1 MIIFAVDIF
10 YYIIKN
16 MGVTDFFNGMANG
29 FLSLVGAGSLYDKMG
44 DASSKLN
51 QIKEKTTN
59 LTSTNSLLFAQ
70 DVNEGMETLLKLNNL
85 TSRYQ
90 SDMVKSTKQF
100 VDDSLKKE
108 NLFILFC
115 YLLLFILV
123 FFFLIQKKCC

>member
-1 MIIFAVDIF
+1 
-10 YYIIKN
+10 
-16 MGVTDFFNGMANG
+16 MGVTDFFNGALNG
-29 FLSLVGAGSLYDKMG
+29 LLSMVGAGSVYDKMG

-51 QIKEKTTN
+51 QIKEDTTN
-59 LTSTNSLLFAQ
+59 LTSTNSLLFAE
-70 DVNEGMETLLKLNNL
+70 DVNTGMETLLQLNQL

-90 SDMVKSTKQF
+90 SDMVNSTKQF